1 MTQLDAFIKQGWIEA
16 RSVAGEEDLP
26 LPFPF
31 VPPCGTGDFKRLYY
45 WDTYFTNVGLIMD
58 GHADW
63 ARENIDNLLFALDYF
78 GCVPNFTRENG
89 ATFCSQPPLLGLMIQ
104 DVYASLGDEAWLKK
118 AVLGLEKE
126 YAFWMSKRMTPI
138 GLNQHGTNAVGNRAV
153 LTYYY
158 SLVAHRI
165 AMDENTSEEEQMRIA
180 TNLIAEAES
189 GEDFTPRYENHNAT
203 EYAQIDLNAHLYG
216 VEQFLEGFYRGKD
229 EEKFAYYQ
237 AQKERRLA
245 LIEKYCYNE
254 KTGVYADYNFV
265 QNKRNNVVCAA
276 SFLPYFYGFARKDS
290 SPAAIY
296 DKLKTKGGVV
306 SCEDTGDRNYQ
317 WGYPYIWAPHQYFAY
332 VALKNY
338 GEEERADELC
348 SNYTQLLSN
357 TYDKTG
363 FLWERYTEEGNAPDL
378 EYPTQ
383 KMLGWTAGVYR
394 YLQSIKGENR
404 E

>member
-1 MTQLDAFIKQGWIEA
+1 
-16 RSVAGEEDLP
+16 
-26 LPFPF
+26 
-31 VPPCGTGDFKRLYY
+31 
-45 WDTYFTNVGLIMD
+45 
-58 GHADW
+58 
-63 ARENIDNLLFALDYF
+63 
-78 GCVPNFTRENG
+78 
-89 ATFCSQPPLLGLMIQ
+89 MIQ
-104 DVYASLGDEAWLKK
+104 DVYAALGDEAWLKK

-126 YAFWMSKRMTPI
+126 YAFWMRKRMTPI
-138 GLNQHGTNAVGNRAV
+138 GLNQHGTNAVGNRAA

-165 AMDENTSEEEQMRIA
+165 AMDESAPEEEQIQIA
-180 TNLIAEAES
+180 INLIAEAES

-216 VEQFLEGFYRGKD
+216 VEQFLSDFYRGKN
-229 EEKFAYYQ
+229 EEKSAYYQ

-245 LIEKYCYNE
+245 LIERYCYNE

-265 QNKRNNVVCAA
+265 QNKRNNVVCVA
-276 SFLPYFYGFARKDS
+276 SFLPYFYGFARKGS

-306 SCEDTGDRNYQ
+306 SCEDTGDRHYQ

-348 SNYTQLLSN
+348 RNYTQLLSN

-394 YLQSIKGENR
+394 YLQSIKGGNR

>member
-1 MTQLDAFIKQGWIEA
+1 MTQLDAFIKQGWIET

-58 GHADW
+58 GHAEW
-63 ARENIDNLLFALDYF
+63 ARENVDNLLFALDYF
-78 GCVPNFTRENG
+78 GCVPNYTREDG
-89 ATFCSQPPLLGLMIQ
+89 ATCSQPPLLGLMIQ
-104 DVYASLGDEAWLKK
+104 DVYAALGDDVWLAK

-126 YAFWMSKRMTPI
+126 YAFWMSKRITPI
-138 GLNQHGTNAVGNRAV
+138 GLNQHGTNAKDNRDM
-153 LTYYY
+153 LLYYY
-158 SLVAHRI
+158 SLVMKRI
-165 AMDENTSEEEQMRIA
+165 AMDENAPEEEQIRIA
-180 TNLIAEAES
+180 LNLLAEAES

-203 EYAQIDLNAHLYG
+203 EYVQIDLNSHLYG
-216 VEQFLEGFYRGKD
+216 VERFLSDYYRGKN
-229 EEKFAYYQ
+229 EEKSAYYQ

-245 LIEKYCYNE
+245 LIERYCYNE

-276 SFLPYFYGFARKDS
+276 NFLPYFYGFARKDS
-290 SPAAIY
+290 KISAIY
-296 DKLKTKGGVV
+296 EKLKTKGGVV

-338 GEEERADELC
+338 GEQERAAELC
-348 SNYTQLLSN
+348 RNYTELLSN
-357 TYDKTG
+357 TFDKTG
-363 FLWERYTEEGNAPDL
+363 FLWERYTEDGNAPDL

-394 YLQSIKGENR
+394 YLQSMQGGKSE
-404 E
+404 